1 MVTRPV
7 ISIVDDDDYVRVSLG
22 SLVRSYGYTTQL
34 FDSAEQFIASSLA
47 SGTDCLVSDIQ
58 MPGMNGLRM
67 YEKLRSSGISPPVI
81 FITASPDD
89 APRVSA
95 QKLGAAGYLSKPFDG
110 QALMMCIEGALKLA
124 SSH

>member
-22 SLVRSYGYTTQL
+22 SLVRSYGYITQL
-34 FDSAEQFIASSLA
+34 FDSAEQFIASNLA
-47 SGTDCLVSDIQ
+47 GDTDCLVSDIQ

-67 YEKLRSSGISPPVI
+67 YEWLRSSGISPPVI

-89 APRVSA
+89 APRLSA
-95 QKLGAAGYLSKPFDG
+95 QKLGAAGYLSKPFEG
-110 QALMMCIEGALKLA
+110 QALMTCIESALNLK
-124 SSH
+124 SRH

>member
-34 FDSAEQFIASSLA
+34 FDSAEHFIASNLA

-67 YEKLRSSGISPPVI
+67 YERLRATGISPPVI

-89 APRVSA
+89 APRLWA

-110 QALMMCIEGALKLA
+110 QALMTCIEAALNLLP
-124 SSH
+124 